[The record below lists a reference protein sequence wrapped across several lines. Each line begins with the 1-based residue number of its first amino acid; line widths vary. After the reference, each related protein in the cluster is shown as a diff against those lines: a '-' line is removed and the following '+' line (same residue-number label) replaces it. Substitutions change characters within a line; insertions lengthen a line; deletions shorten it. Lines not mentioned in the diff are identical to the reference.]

1 MKCCAASGKSASS
14 ANTAIFPCR
23 ESHSEQGP
31 LKGTL
36 LTRLNYSDVK
46 AGQTCKIAT
55 YKVVKFTVVGWEGL
69 FNLFK
74 KEEPGLYL

>member
-1 MKCCAASGKSASS
+1 M
-14 ANTAIFPCR
+14 
-23 ESHSEQGP
+23 
-31 LKGTL
+31 KGTL

-46 AGQTCKIAT
+46 AVQTCKIAT